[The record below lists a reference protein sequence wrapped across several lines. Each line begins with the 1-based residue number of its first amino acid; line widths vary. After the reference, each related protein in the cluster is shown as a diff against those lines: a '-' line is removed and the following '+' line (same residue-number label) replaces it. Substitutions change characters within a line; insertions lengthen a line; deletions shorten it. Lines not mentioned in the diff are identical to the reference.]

1 MMSQTFME
9 VSSPQ
14 LLQQSQ
20 QLQMNT
26 PQPQYMFTEKS
37 ERKSHENN
45 DKNNCYES
53 PQHKVQYNENLHFDS
68 YQANQA
74 RAQSYNSYYQNVH
87 HHQIVNSRFL
97 LKSNPFNSKNNNE
110 KELNNLDY
118 LVIEPSSN
126 INTNNQFNDDGNQQN
141 LQSLQQ
147 NVESDTLNGNAF
159 VAQTPQFCKNNSFI
173 NADTDQFWNKMI
185 TSNNECEEEKNQNS
199 FNNESNVPPQQ
210 IQNYSLMTA
219 QTYQDDQ
226 QNLKEKPENLCFQRE
241 QFDVLSLN
249 AEKQA
254 ESSGKIH
261 QINDLNIFENE
272 QRGIQNY
279 QKEQEIESL
288 YQLKNDENYL
298 QNRVEQPQQQLFIN
312 EENGYQSE
320 QEKIQQQQQQLQ
332 QSQFKEKIEENFLI
346 KIDEFQKQD
355 DRSIQI
361 NQEDLQIEKSQI
373 QIDMCNQNSDDNENN
388 DSNASQ
394 EVDQLKKYKN
404 SKIYTQTQEDG
415 EDFLFNFQKPNNSTS
430 SIDND
435 ISLAKKTSYQANYQL
450 NTPSLNNKIADNQDL
465 NSQTLFQNNN
475 QNFSQINSNAT
486 PSFIYQQI
494 DFQNIPQIP
503 KQDNQMSPICCQPE
517 MTKSPSQSDQPFQQ
531 HKNYQWQSN
540 STEERAMMDSAFKAN
555 MEQPHQF
562 SDQKLCCPVSSFPY
576 DNQLQTIFPHRNT
589 NSDQILD
596 QSLLQQQQQ
605 ILLPQQNSQ
614 LQQSEQQQ
622 QQQQRQPQL
631 SIKGITRKNQQHF
644 ESNLLTK
651 QNYLLHTEQQINIAD
666 YVFLNG
672 KDVLQRIHFRGRT
685 ESELQNI
692 IQSTQFKI
700 QNLTLN
706 HNGLHFKSSQN
717 QLYQATQKQYD
728 QQAANQF
735 NTDKNIRENIPPS
748 NYQIYQD
755 KKIYNDWEYKRN
767 NRSQHSQRFTQQ
779 LNNKSNEKNP
789 VAPVNPKIRIKLGN
803 ELLVQ
808 SVISQQTQIKQD
820 QDNILCLS
828 GLNSQEDSRYIQ
840 MDQEYGYCKD
850 LDSNQQQNRDMSR
863 SNEEEESFEKSSNLT
878 SEQWHCIQ
886 QLQKHKKK
894 NVAKNIMTAF
904 KNFISNPT
912 KFGYSQQQIESALSY
927 YNKTKKIGESFD
939 EMQNKFL
946 KYIVKK
952 KFNHYTIK
960 LLIQHPNY
968 GEVFEYF
975 LKQLSDFWLE
985 QSKVHDIEA
994 HLAMINFLKE
1004 AYNDI
1009 EIIAQ
1014 LKKYD
1019 KRKY

>member
-1 MMSQTFME
+1 MSQTFME

-20 QLQMNT
+20 QLQINT
-26 PQPQYMFTEKS
+26 PQYMFTEKNQ
-37 ERKSHENN
+37 RKTHESH
-45 DKNNCYES
+45 DKGDFYQS
-53 PQHKVQYNENLHFDS
+53 AQHKVQNNENINFDA
-68 YQANQA
+68 YQANHVSPQT
-74 RAQSYNSYYQNVH
+74 YNNYYQNVH
-87 HHQIVNSRFL
+87 HHQITNSRFL
-97 LKSNPFNSKNNNE
+97 LKSSPFNSNNNNE

-118 LVIEPSSN
+118 LVIEPSN
-126 INTNNQFNDDGNQQN
+126 INSNNQFNNEGIQQN
-141 LQSLQQ
+141 LQQQ
-147 NVESDTLNGNAF
+147 NVENESQNGNVFA
-159 VAQTPQFCKNNSFI
+159 AQTPQFCKNNSFI
-173 NADTDQFWNKMI
+173 NTDTDQFWIKII
-185 TSNNECEEEKNQNS
+185 TDNNECEEKNQNS
-199 FNNESNVPPQQ
+199 FNNVSNDPQQ
-210 IQNYSLMTA
+210 LENYSLMA
-219 QTYQDDQ
+219 VQAYQDDRL
-226 QNLKEKPENLCFQRE
+226 NLKEKSEELCFQRE
-241 QFDVLSLN
+241 QFLT

-254 ESSGKIH
+254 GDTEKTHKI
-261 QINDLNIFENE
+261 NELNIFENQ
-272 QRGIQNY
+272 QRRIQNY
-279 QKEQEIESL
+279 QKEQEIEQL
-288 YQLKNDENYL
+288 FQLKNDENYL
-298 QNRVEQPQQQLFIN
+298 QNCVEQPQQQLFVN
-312 EENGYQSE
+312 EENGYESG
-320 QEKIQQQQQQLQ
+320 QEKVQQQQQQQLQ
-332 QSQFKEKIEENFLI
+332 QSQFKDKIEENFLI

-355 DRSIQI
+355 HTLQM

-373 QIDMCNQNSDDNENN
+373 QIEVCNQHSDDNENN
-388 DSNASQ
+388 NSNAKQ
-394 EVDQLKKYKN
+394 FDKLKKYKN
-404 SKIYTQTQEDG
+404 SKINSQTQVAE
-415 EDFLFNFQKPNNSTS
+415 EDFLFSFQKPNNSTQ

-435 ISLAKKTSYQANYQL
+435 ISLAQKTSHQVNYK
-450 NTPSLNNKIADNQDL
+450 SLNKIADNYDL
-465 NSQTLFQNNN
+465 NNSQTLFQNNN
-475 QNFSQINSNAT
+475 QNFSQINSNAA
-486 PSFIYQQI
+486 PSFHYQQI

-503 KQDNQMSPICCQPE
+503 KQDNQISSVCCQPE
-517 MTKSPSQSDQPFQQ
+517 MMKSTSQSDQPFQQ
-531 HKNYQWQSN
+531 QKDYQWQNN
-540 STEERAMMDSAFKAN
+540 STEECTIMDSSFKGN
-555 MEQPHQF
+555 LERSHQF
-562 SDQKLCCPVSSFPY
+562 SDHKLCCPVSSFPC
-576 DNQLQTIFPHRNT
+576 DNQLQTIFPQINS

-596 QSLLQQQQQ
+596 QSLLKQQQQ
-605 ILLPQQNSQ
+605 ILLPQQNSE

-622 QQQQRQPQL
+622 QQLLRQPHL
-631 SIKGITRKNQQHF
+631 SIKGITRKNQQAF
-644 ESNLLTK
+644 ESSQLTK
-651 QNYLLHTEQQINIAD
+651 QNQNQLLHTEQQINIAD

-685 ESELQNI
+685 QNELQNI

-717 QLYQATQKQYD
+717 QLYQATQKQHD
-728 QQAANQF
+728 QRANSF
-735 NTDKNIRENIPPS
+735 NSDQHFRENINPS
-748 NYQIYQD
+748 NYQIYQA
-755 KKIYNDWEYKRN
+755 KAINNDWEYNKSN
-767 NRSQHSQRFTQQ
+767 KSDYIQRFTQQ
-779 LNNKSNEKNP
+779 LNNKSNEKKP
-789 VAPVNPKIRIKLGN
+789 AAPMNPKIRIKLGN

-808 SVISQQTQIKQD
+808 SIISQQTQIKQD

-828 GLNSQEDSRYIQ
+828 GLNSQDDSRYIQ
-840 MDQEYGYCKD
+840 MDQEYGYYKN
-850 LDSNQQQNRDMSR
+850 LDSNQQQNRHISR

-946 KYIVKK
+946 KYIIKK

-1009 EIIAQ
+1009 EIITQ